1 MTDTETQDAMMQAAE
16 QHSAETQQQAPVPE
30 TTQTPAESMA
40 MDEAAKEASLM
51 LLDKLMGEERQQ
63 ETEKAEKPEKKP
75 ASEKKSP
82 PKLKEPEKARQQEPE
97 QEEAA
102 EEPEKP
108 APRRRPLSAE
118 KITEVASKAAAA
130 ATAET
135 LRQIEESKLAQ
146 QRAAQEA
153 AAKQQEVEVPPA
165 LKEDIE
171 RLKEVQ
177 KLHADAYKGRDLA
190 KEFVESAKRE
200 SEYERK
206 WRKENPGMAFD
217 WSDPE
222 HEEFVNQNAI
232 EVDEDHLKEADRQIL
247 KEQAIREAEER
258 FNQKYGKDL
267 EEVRRAKAEA
277 QLAPIRQ
284 QVDDMA
290 SKSLLEA
297 IRPDL
302 VDEFGKD
309 RSKVLEELKNDAI
322 AVEAVTTV
330 ERWSMPALDA
340 AVRVLNNPTGYSEK
354 SPEVKTLVEA
364 ALRTEQIMASVPRDE
379 RPVTEDGRRF
389 STMKDYVNM
398 PASQRAKYYTVQD
411 EQLVT
416 QLIIKAA
423 QYEASQ
429 IKDSIEKRM
438 ESFAKSRG
446 FVKSESKTSQS
457 APAPKPRSESAPSVR
472 AQAAVVDAPKE
483 EQSTINGVPKA
494 FWDAV
499 GLGT

>member
-1 MTDTETQDAMMQAAE
+1 MMQAAE
-16 QHSAETQQQAPVPE
+16 QPDTQPQPQAPVAE
-30 TTQTPAESMA
+30 EQKSPAESMA

-63 ETEKAEKPEKKP
+63 EAEKAEKPEKKP
-75 ASEKKSP
+75 AAEKKSA
-82 PKLKEPEKARQQEPE
+82 PKLKVPDKDPQPEPE

-153 AAKQQEVEVPPA
+153 AAKQQEIEVPA
-165 LKEDIE
+165 TLKDDIE

-200 SEYERK
+200 TDYERK

-217 WSDPE
+217 WADPE
-222 HEEFVNQNAI
+222 HEEFASGNAV

-302 VDEFGKD
+302 IEEFGKD
-309 RSKVLEELKNDAI
+309 RAKVLEELKNDAI
-322 AVEAVTTV
+322 AVEAVTSV

-354 SPEVKTLVEA
+354 SPEVKVLVEA
-364 ALRTEQIMASVPRDE
+364 AMRTEQIMASVPRDE

-389 STMKDYVNM
+389 STLKDYANM
-398 PASQRAKYYTVQD
+398 PASQRSKYYTVQD
-411 EQLVT
+411 EGLVT

-423 QYEASQ
+423 QYEAGQ
-429 IKDSIEKRM
+429 IKENIERRM

-446 FVKSESKTSQS
+446 FVKSESKSSPS
-457 APAPKPRSESAPSVR
+457 APAQKPKAESAPSVR
-472 AQAAVVDAPKE
+472 AQAAVVDVPKE
-483 EQSTINGVPKA
+483 ESSTINGVPKA